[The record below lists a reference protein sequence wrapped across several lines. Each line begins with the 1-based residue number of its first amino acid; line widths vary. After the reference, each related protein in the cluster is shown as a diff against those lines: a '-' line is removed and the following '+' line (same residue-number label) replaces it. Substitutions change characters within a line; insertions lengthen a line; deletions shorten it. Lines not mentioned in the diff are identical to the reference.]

1 MKIRN
6 FEWVISPLISGILL
20 FYGVYVIAQ
29 PESEIVRGIVH
40 DTVFTTGD
48 SGDSYALFLPEDYR
62 ASEPVPALFVFD
74 PAARGAL
81 GVHTFKEAAGSRGW
95 IVIGSNVSRNGPY
108 EKNFEQ
114 ASRLFSDVLSR
125 FSVDPDRIYV
135 AGFSDVAAIAKNP
148 WFTPYLS
155 RADFPFR

>member
-6 FEWVISPLISGILL
+6 FEGVISPLISGILL
-20 FYGVYVIAQ
+20 FYGVYIIAQ

-74 PAARGAL
+74 PA
-81 GVHTFKEAAGSRGW
+81 
-95 IVIGSNVSRNGPY
+95 
-108 EKNFEQ
+108 
-114 ASRLFSDVLSR
+114 SRLFSDVLSR